1 MTMTTTTQQT
11 GTLGS
16 QYLSSDVVTNSIDAI
31 VNELR
36 SRQAHITE
44 PKGPDS
50 ENRVHFDE
58 LAAMMAK
65 SRGRGLYYDYIS
77 SGLGNGALVELIDG
91 SVKWD
96 MINGIGVHFF
106 GHSEPELVRA
116 ALEASTGDTVMQGH
130 LQMNEDAIRYANQR
144 LLEELLPV
152 IDNFEMGMQAASKE
166 QSSMIYVGMDMVR
179 KQLTEFLSGCGV
191 SEIPS
196 EGKPFDPNVH
206 EAVAQEVAEGV
217 EDGAI
222 IRVMRRGFML
232 RDRLLRP
239 ATVVVAQSAEQTDS
253 EDN

>member
-1 MTMTTTTQQT
+1 M
-11 GTLGS
+11 
-16 QYLSSDVVTNSIDAI
+16 NSHDPEVPPAEDEEIEVSGQLEAGEDAC
-31 VNELR
+31 E
-36 SRQAHITE
+36 SAE
-44 PKGPDS
+44 EG
-50 ENRVHFDE
+50 DE
-58 LAAMMAK
+58 
-65 SRGRGLYYDYIS
+65 S
-77 SGLGNGALVELIDG
+77 
-91 SVKWD
+91 
-96 MINGIGVHFF
+96 
-106 GHSEPELVRA
+106 A
-116 ALEASTGDTVMQGH
+116 ALEAEVMKWKELAMRTAADQE
-130 LQMNEDAIRYANQR
+130 NFRKRAAREREEAVRYSNQA
-144 LLEELLPV
+144 LLEELLP
-152 IDNFEMGMQAASKE
+152 ILDNFEMGMQAASKE